1 MQVFSTLGTDIAR
14 AWSRHDFDEESFPL
28 LARDHLAAARPH
40 EQVSA
45 WDVLQWIASTDSIV
59 PQPNLDVPFG
69 QPPLTVYWH
78 PRFYIELLFWATSTT
93 SIHQHS
99 TCGAFG
105 LLAGS
110 SLNSVYHFTPR
121 RRVNSSLL
129 LGDVALTGANLLV
142 PGDVEPI
149 DPGNRLI
156 HSVFH
161 LDFPS
166 VSIVVRRQSY
176 LEAGPTYEYHPPH
189 VCAQAFAP
197 SPVLKRKLQALEL
210 VALVRPDQREAM
222 ALRILDGETFY
233 GAFRLL
239 QQEIRRGDDAV
250 FAALLA
256 RTFERHGD
264 DARLLGPSLRAQRA
278 VLTLTEA
285 RQRIVEPDQRFF
297 LGLLMNLP
305 DHASISR
312 LIAARYPGAA
322 IDDAIIGWLRG
333 LGPTGTLGLEIDDL
347 NEAIVRGLLG
357 GGSDDDVLRRI
368 GEQYEAGSI
377 GDQEADLREHIG
389 RVRALRCLAPL
400 FTGNRRPS

>member
-110 SLNSVYHFTPR
+110 SLNSVYHFAPR

-197 SPVLKRKLQALEL
+197 APVLKRKLQALEL

-250 FAALLA
+250 FAALLG
-256 RTFERHGD
+256 RTIERHGD

-285 RQRIVEPDQRFF
+285 RQRIVDPDQRFF

-333 LGPTGTLGLEIDDL
+333 LGPTGILGLEIDDL